1 MTNVE
6 FYADA
11 IRGIGAE
18 TERNTIDRVLEIL
31 DEIERDTGHVA
42 LIGDDN
48 KFAGV
53 LCNSSEFRD
62 KVLALKT
69 VGE

>member
-1 MTNVE
+1 MT
-6 FYADA
+6 
-11 IRGIGAE
+11 
-18 TERNTIDRVLEIL
+18 TENTITAMEAVRKETIKAVLRII

-48 KFAGV
+48 KFTGV

-62 KVLALKT
+62 RVKALK
-69 VGE
+69 GEQG